1 MVIHN
6 STEKK
11 LGAIGVRSYEIF
23 EGKSVRTIH
32 QVQDLPDSVAEVD
45 DMEGAVMRF
54 GILKLLQGV
63 EINLPNI
70 PAPVSS

>member
-11 LGAIGVRSYEIF
+11 LGAIGVGSYEIF

-32 QVQDLPDSVAEVD
+32 QVQDLLDSVAEVD

-63 EINLPNI
+63 EINLRNI
-70 PAPVSS
+70 PAAVSN